1 MRRSA
6 LFSVGRTP
14 WSARVPLDPLFAAWA
29 ALVLLPLFAFA
40 QPDIARQGDQW
51 VRTFSGAAPA
61 APRLR
66 VNAHGPVTLEGGV
79 SKNVSYQVKVGVK
92 TSTAAEA
99 RRILDRYAVRLA
111 PQGDW
116 LVLTAPGGP
125 FPTAVSV
132 KAPRL
137 AAAAVSTSD
146 GAVDVRG
153 VDGPLVVDSGGG
165 ELFVDR
171 VRGDCK
177 LFTRGG
183 DVRVGQVEGSLECAS
198 GAGRITVG
206 TVRGEAV
213 LTTEGGDIDAT
224 EVGGPVRAQTLAGG
238 IHIAK
243 AGGAVTATTGGGRIM
258 VDSANGVVIARNLA
272 GPVEV
277 SAAAGV
283 ESESGAGGVRLANIL
298 GGMRVS
304 TMMGSILANF
314 LGGKPADSFLASG
327 DGDITVLIP
336 SNVGVTIR
344 AESEM
349 ADTLR
354 RIVSDFPGIPVR
366 RQGAQIVADGPVN
379 GGGPLLRI
387 SATQGT
393 IFIKRQR

>member
-1 MRRSA
+1 MRRSG
-6 LFSVGRTP
+6 LFS
-14 WSARVPLDPLFAAWA
+14 ARL
-29 ALVLLPLFAFA
+29 ALALLPLLAFVSAALA
-40 QPDIARQGDQW
+40 QQELTRQGDLW
-51 VRTFSGAAPA
+51 VRTFSGAGPA

-79 SKNVSYQVKVGVK
+79 SGNLSYRVKVSVK
-92 TSTAAEA
+92 ARTAAEA
-99 RRILDRYAVRLA
+99 LRVFEQYAVRLA
-111 PQGDW
+111 RQGDW
-116 LVLTAPGGP
+116 LVLTAPGGA
-125 FPTAVSV
+125 FVSAVSV

-153 VDGPLVVDSGGG
+153 VDGALVVDTGGG

-183 DVRVGQVEGSLECAS
+183 DVQVGLVEGSLECTS

-206 TVRGEAV
+206 TVHGEAV
-213 LTTEGGDIDAT
+213 LATEGGDIMAT
-224 EVGGPVRAQTLAGG
+224 EVGGPVRAQTRAGG

-258 VDSANGVVIARNLA
+258 VDAANGVVIARNVA

-277 SAAAGV
+277 GAAASV
-283 ESESGAGGVRLANIL
+283 ECESGAGGVRIGNIL
-298 GGMRVS
+298 GSMQVS
-304 TMMGSILANF
+304 TMMGSILADL
-314 LGGKPADSFLASG
+314 LGGKPVDSFLASG

-349 ADTLR
+349 ADTIR
-354 RIVSDFPGIPVR
+354 RIVSEFPGIPVR
-366 RQGAQIVADGPVN
+366 RQGAQIVAEGPVN

>member
-1 MRRSA
+1 MRPSGPFNARLA
-6 LFSVGRTP
+6 L
-14 WSARVPLDPLFAAWA
+14 A
-29 ALVLLPLFAFA
+29 LLPLLACA
-40 QPDIARQGDQW
+40 QQQLTRQGDLW
-51 VRTFSGAAPA
+51 VRTFSGTAPA

-66 VNAHGPVTLEGGV
+66 LNAQGPVTLEGGV
-79 SKNVSYQVKVGVK
+79 SQDVSYQVKVSVK
-92 TSTAAEA
+92 TLTAAEA
-99 RRILDRYAVRLA
+99 LHIFNRYAVRVA
-111 PQGDW
+111 PRGDW

-125 FPTAVSV
+125 FLSAVSV

-137 AAAAVSTSD
+137 AAAAVSTSG

-165 ELFVDR
+165 ELFVDA

-177 LFTRGG
+177 LSTGGG
-183 DVRVGQVEGSLECAS
+183 DVRVGQVYGSLECAS

-213 LTTEGGDIDAT
+213 LSTGGGDIVAT
-224 EVGGPVRAQTLAGG
+224 EVGGPVRAQTRAGG
-238 IHIAK
+238 IHIAH
-243 AGGAVTATTGGGRIM
+243 AGGTVTATSGGGRIL
-258 VDSANGVVIARNLA
+258 VDKANGVVVTHNMA

-277 SAAAGV
+277 GAAAGV
-283 ESESGAGGVRLANIL
+283 QCESGAGGVQIGNIL
-298 GGMRVS
+298 GSMTVS
-304 TMMGSILANF
+304 TMMGSILANL
-314 LGGKPADSFLASG
+314 LGGKPADSFLATG

-354 RIVSDFPGIPVR
+354 RIVSEFPGIPVR
-366 RQGAQIVADGPVN
+366 RQGAQIVAEGPVN

>member
-1 MRRSA
+1 MRRSG
-6 LFSVGRTP
+6 LF
-14 WSARVPLDPLFAAWA
+14 SARV
-29 ALVLLPLFAFA
+29 ALALLPLLACA
-40 QPDIARQGDQW
+40 QPELARQGDFW

-79 SKNVSYQVKVGVK
+79 SKNVSYQVKVSVK
-92 TSTAAEA
+92 TPTAAEA
-99 RRILDRYAVRLA
+99 RHILNRYAVRVA

-125 FPTAVSV
+125 FLTAVSV

-137 AAAAVSTSD
+137 VSAAVSTSD

-153 VDGPLVVDSGGG
+153 VDGALVVSTGGG

-183 DVRVGQVEGSLECAS
+183 DVRVGQVEGSLECTS

-213 LTTEGGDIDAT
+213 LTTQGGDIDAT

-258 VDSANGVVIARNLA
+258 VDSANGVVITRNLA

-277 SAAAGV
+277 GAAAGV
-283 ESESGAGGVRLANIL
+283 ESESGAGGVRLGNIL

-314 LGGKPADSFLASG
+314 LGGKPADSFLATG

-354 RIVSDFPGIPVR
+354 RIVSEFPGIPVR
-366 RQGAQIVADGPVN
+366 RLGTGIVAEGPVN

-393 IFIKRQR
+393 IFIKREP

>member
-1 MRRSA
+1 M
-6 LFSVGRTP
+6 
-14 WSARVPLDPLFAAWA
+14 PL
-29 ALVLLPLFAFA
+29 VAFA
-40 QPDIARQGDQW
+40 QPDVARQGDLW
-51 VRTFSGAAPA
+51 VRTFYGSGPA

-66 VNAHGPVTLEGGV
+66 VDAHGPVTLEGGV
-79 SKNVSYQVKVGVK
+79 SPNVSYQVKVSVK
-92 TSTAAEA
+92 APTSAEA
-99 RRILDRYAVRLA
+99 LRIFERYTVRLA
-111 PQGDW
+111 RQGDW
-116 LVLTAPGGP
+116 LVVTAPGGA
-125 FPTAVSV
+125 FVSSVSV

-146 GAVDVRG
+146 GAVEVRG
-153 VDGPLVVDSGGG
+153 VDGALVVDTGGG
-165 ELFVDR
+165 ELSVDR
-171 VRGDCK
+171 VGGDCK

-183 DVRVGQVEGSLECAS
+183 DVRVGQVEGSLECSS

-206 TVRGEAV
+206 TVHGEAV
-213 LTTEGGDIDAT
+213 LTTEGGDIVAT
-224 EVGGPVRAQTLAGG
+224 EVGGPVRAQTRAGG

-243 AGGAVTATTGGGRIM
+243 AGGAVTATSGGGRIT
-258 VDSANGVVIARNLA
+258 VDKANGVVIAHNMA
-272 GPVEV
+272 GPVQV
-277 SAAAGV
+277 GAAAGV
-283 ESESGAGGVRLANIL
+283 QCESGAGGVRLGNIL
-298 GGMRVS
+298 GSMQVS
-304 TMMGSILANF
+304 TMMGSILADL

-354 RIVSDFPGIPVR
+354 RIVSEFPGIPVR
-366 RQGAQIVADGPVN
+366 RQGAQIVAEGPVN

>member
-1 MRRSA
+1 MRRSG
-6 LFSVGRTP
+6 LF
-14 WSARVPLDPLFAAWA
+14 SARV
-29 ALVLLPLFAFA
+29 ALALLPVMALA
-40 QPDIARQGDQW
+40 QQELTRQGDLW
-51 VRTFSGAAPA
+51 VRTFSGTAPA

-79 SKNVSYQVKVGVK
+79 SPNLSYQVKVSVK
-92 TSTAAEA
+92 TPTAAEA
-99 RRILDRYAVRLA
+99 RRILERHAVRLA

-116 LVLTAPGGP
+116 LVLTVPGGP
-125 FPTAVSV
+125 FLTAVSV

-137 AAAAVSTSD
+137 TAAAVSTSD

-153 VDGPLVVDSGGG
+153 IDGALLVDSGGG
-165 ELFVDR
+165 ELYVDR

-177 LFTRGG
+177 LSTGGG
-183 DVRVGQVEGSLECAS
+183 DVRVGQVDGSLECSS

-213 LTTEGGDIDAT
+213 LTSEGGDIAAT
-224 EVGGPVRAQTLAGG
+224 EVGGPVRAQTLGGG
-238 IHIAK
+238 IHIVK
-243 AGGAVTATTGGGRIM
+243 AGGAVTATTGGGRIV
-258 VDSANGVVIARNLA
+258 VDQANGIVITRNLA

-277 SAAAGV
+277 GAAAGV
-283 ESESGAGGVRLANIL
+283 ESESGAGGVRLGNIL
-298 GGMRVS
+298 GGMQVS

-314 LGGKPADSFLASG
+314 LGGKPSDSFLASG

-354 RIVSDFPGIPVR
+354 RIVSEFPGIPVR
-366 RQGAQIVADGPVN
+366 RQGAHIVADGPVN

-393 IFIKRQR
+393 IFIKRER

>member
-1 MRRSA
+1 MRRSG
-6 LFSVGRTP
+6 LFS
-14 WSARVPLDPLFAAWA
+14 ARL
-29 ALVLLPLFAFA
+29 ALALLPLLACA
-40 QPDIARQGDQW
+40 QPELTRQGDLW

-66 VNAHGPVTLEGGV
+66 VNAHGPVTLVGGV
-79 SKNVSYQVKVGVK
+79 SLNLSYQVKVSVR
-92 TSTAAEA
+92 TRTAAEA

-116 LVLTAPGGP
+116 LVLTTPGGP
-125 FPTAVSV
+125 FLAALSV

-153 VDGPLVVDSGGG
+153 VDGPLNVDSGGG
-165 ELFVDR
+165 ELMVDH

-183 DVRVGQVEGSLECAS
+183 DVRVGQVDGSLECIS

-206 TVRGEAV
+206 TVRGQAV
-213 LTTEGGDIDAT
+213 LTSGGGDIDAT
-224 EVGGPVRAQTLAGG
+224 EVGGPVRAQTRAGG

-243 AGGAVTATTGGGRIM
+243 AGGAVTATTGGGRIV
-258 VDSANGVVIARNLA
+258 VDSANGVVFTRNAA

-277 SAAAGV
+277 GAAAGV
-283 ESESGAGGVRLANIL
+283 ESESGAGGVRLGNIL
-298 GGMRVS
+298 GSMTVS

-314 LGGKPADSFLASG
+314 LGGKPADSLLATG

-344 AESEM
+344 AQSEM
-349 ADTLR
+349 ADTVR
-354 RIVSDFPGIPVR
+354 RIVSEFPGIPVR
-366 RQGAQIVADGPVN
+366 RQGAQIVAEGPVN

>member
-1 MRRSA
+1 MRRSG
-6 LFSVGRTP
+6 LF
-14 WSARVPLDPLFAAWA
+14 SARV
-29 ALVLLPLFAFA
+29 ALALLPVMALA
-40 QPDIARQGDQW
+40 QQELTRQGDLW

-79 SKNVSYQVKVGVK
+79 SLNVSYQVKVSVK
-92 TSTAAEA
+92 TRTAAEA
-99 RRILDRYAVRLA
+99 LRVLERYTVRLS
-111 PQGDW
+111 PRGDW

-125 FPTAVSV
+125 FLTAVSV

-137 AAAAVSTSD
+137 AAAVVSTSD

-153 VDGPLVVDSGGG
+153 VDGALVVDTGGG

-171 VRGDCK
+171 VRGDCR

-183 DVRVGQVEGSLECAS
+183 DVRVGQVDGSLECAS

-213 LTTEGGDIDAT
+213 LATEGGDIVAT
-224 EVGGPVRAQTLAGG
+224 EVGGPVRAQTRGGG
-238 IHIAK
+238 IHILK
-243 AGGAVTATTGGGRIM
+243 AGGAVTATTGGGHIM
-258 VDSANGVVIARNLA
+258 VDTANGIVIAHNMA

-277 SAAAGV
+277 GAAAGV
-283 ESESGAGGVRLANIL
+283 ECESGAGGVQIGNIL
-298 GGMRVS
+298 GSMQIS
-304 TMMGSILANF
+304 TMMGSILAD
-314 LGGKPADSFLASG
+314 LVGGKPADSFLASG

-354 RIVSDFPGIPVR
+354 RIVSEFPGIPVR
-366 RQGAQIVADGPVN
+366 RQGAQIVAEGPVN

>member
-1 MRRSA
+1 
-6 LFSVGRTP
+6 
-14 WSARVPLDPLFAAWA
+14 
-29 ALVLLPLFAFA
+29 LLPLVAFVRA
-40 QPDIARQGDQW
+40 AFGQQELTRQGELW
-51 VRTFSGAAPA
+51 ERTYYGTAAA

-66 VNAHGPVTLEGGV
+66 VTAHGPVTLEGGV
-79 SKNVSYQVKVGVK
+79 SPNVSYQVKVSVK
-92 TSTAAEA
+92 TLTAAEA
-99 RRILDRYAVRLA
+99 TRILDRYAVRLA
-111 PQGDW
+111 RQGDW
-116 LVLTAPGGP
+116 LVLTAPDGP
-125 FPTAVSV
+125 FLTAVSV
-132 KAPRL
+132 KAPHL

-153 VDGPLVVDSGGG
+153 VDGALIVDTGGG

-171 VRGDCK
+171 VGGDCH

-183 DVRVGQVEGSLECAS
+183 DVRVGLVAGSLECTS

-206 TVRGEAV
+206 TVHGEAV
-213 LTTEGGDIDAT
+213 LTTEGGDIVAT
-224 EVGGPVRAQTLAGG
+224 EVGGRVRAQTRAGG
-238 IHIAK
+238 IYIAK
-243 AGGAVTATTGGGRIM
+243 AGGAVTATTGGGRIT
-258 VDSANGVVIARNLA
+258 VDKANGVVIARNIA
-272 GPVEV
+272 GPVQV
-277 SAAAGV
+277 GAAAGV
-283 ESESGAGGVRLANIL
+283 QCESGAGGVRLGNIL
-298 GGMRVS
+298 GSMQVS
-304 TMMGSILANF
+304 TMMGSILADL

-349 ADTLR
+349 ADTIR

-366 RQGAQIVADGPVN
+366 RQGAQIIAEGPVN

>member
-1 MRRSA
+1 MHPSG
-6 LFSVGRTP
+6 LFS
-14 WSARVPLDPLFAAWA
+14 ARA
-29 ALVLLPLFAFA
+29 ALALLPLLALVGAAFA
-40 QPDIARQGDQW
+40 QPALTREGDLW
-51 VRTFSGAAPA
+51 VRTFSGAGPA

-66 VNAHGPVTLEGGV
+66 VNAKGPVMLEGGV
-79 SKNVSYQVKVGVK
+79 SPNLSYQVKVSVK
-92 TSTAAEA
+92 SRTPAEA
-99 RRILDRYAVRLA
+99 LRTLERYAVRLA
-111 PQGDW
+111 QQRDW

-125 FPTAVSV
+125 FLTAVSV

-137 AAAAVSTSD
+137 AAAVVSTSE

-153 VDGPLVVDSGGG
+153 IDGTLVVSTGGG

-171 VRGDCK
+171 VRGDCQ
-177 LFTRGG
+177 LSTGGG
-183 DVRVGQVEGSLECAS
+183 DVRVGQVDGSLQCAS

-213 LTTEGGDIDAT
+213 LSTDGGDIVAT
-224 EVGGPVRAQTLAGG
+224 EVDGPVRAQTLAGG
-238 IHIAK
+238 IHIVK
-243 AGGAVTATTGGGRIM
+243 AGATVTATTGGGRIL
-258 VDSANGVVIARNLA
+258 VDSANGVVITRDLA

-277 SAAAGV
+277 GAAAGV
-283 ESESGAGGVRLANIL
+283 ESQSGAGGVRLDNIL
-298 GGMRVS
+298 GGMTVS

-314 LGGKPADSFLASG
+314 VGGKPANSFLETG

-344 AESEM
+344 AQSQM

-354 RIVSDFPGIPVR
+354 RIVSEFPAIPVR
-366 RQGAQIVADGPVN
+366 RQGSGIVAEGPVN

-393 IFIKRQR
+393 IFIKRQP

>member
-1 MRRSA
+1 MRRSGP
-6 LFSVGRTP
+6 F
-14 WSARVPLDPLFAAWA
+14 SARVALAW
-29 ALVLLPLFAFA
+29 LPLVAFVSAAFA
-40 QPDIARQGDQW
+40 QQELTREGDVW
-51 VRTFSGAAPA
+51 VRTFSGAGPA
-61 APRLR
+61 TPRLR

-79 SKNVSYQVKVGVK
+79 SQDLSYQVKVSVK
-92 TSTAAEA
+92 TRTAAEA
-99 RRILDRYAVRLA
+99 LRVLERYAVRLA

-116 LVLTAPGGP
+116 LVLTVPGGP
-125 FPTAVSV
+125 FLSAVSV

-153 VDGPLVVDSGGG
+153 VDGALVVSTGGG

-171 VRGDCK
+171 IRGDCK
-177 LFTRGG
+177 LFTGGG
-183 DVRVGQVEGSLECAS
+183 DVRVGQVDGSLECAS

-213 LTTEGGDIDAT
+213 LETEGGDIVAT
-224 EVGGPVRAQTLAGG
+224 ELGGPVRAQTRAGG

-243 AGGAVTATTGGGRIM
+243 AGATVTATTGGGRIM
-258 VDSANGVVIARNLA
+258 VDSANGIVVARNMA

-277 SAAAGV
+277 GAAAGV
-283 ESESGAGGVRLANIL
+283 ESESGAGGVRLSNIL
-298 GGMRVS
+298 GGMQVS
-304 TMMGSILANF
+304 TMMGSILADL
-314 LGGKPADSFLASG
+314 LGGKPADSFLATG

-336 SNVGVTIR
+336 SNVGVNIR

-349 ADTLR
+349 ADTIR
-354 RIVSDFPGIPVR
+354 RIVSEFPAIPVR
-366 RQGAQIVADGPVN
+366 RQGARIVAEGPVN

-393 IFIKRQR
+393 IFIKRQP